1 MMMPM
6 IVVAVVAV
14 LVMSVSVTVA
24 MAVIMVFPAPGALP
38 VVPPVGSMFVAGAGP
53 ICTGV
58 GRPYVVT
65 GDPAIVLAL
74 GRPET
79 AHPDES
85 RSRRRWRGLDA
96 YGRRRNS
103 DIYGNLRPG
112 GRCESCCE
120 NSESDTL
127 FEHAALSL
135 RIRNSA

>member
-6 IVVAVVAV
+6 VAVVAI

-24 MAVIMVFPAPGALP
+24 MAVIMVFPAPGAFAI
-38 VVPPVGSMFVAGAGP
+38 VPPVGSMFVARAGP
-53 ICTGV
+53 ICAGV

-96 YGRRRNS
+96 
-103 DIYGNLRPG
+103 
-112 GRCESCCE
+112 
-120 NSESDTL
+120 
-127 FEHAALSL
+127 
-135 RIRNSA
+135 